1 MQATQGKACDRT
13 GEDFGV
19 GERRAVVRS
28 AGAWDTGVSWLPA
41 GPALTFASLASM
53 GIDATAR
60 GHKVEAH
67 RSNQSYLGRGEI
79 TYFAIN
85 KLLS

>member
-13 GEDFGV
+13 GGDFGV
-19 GERRAVVRS
+19 GKRRAVVRGAR
-28 AGAWDTGVSWLPA
+28 AGDTGVSWLPA
-41 GPALTFASLASM
+41 GPALAFASLASM

-67 RSNQSYLGRGEI
+67 RSNQVIWGCVR
-79 TYFAIN
+79 
-85 KLLS
+85 